1 MILLWLLS
9 LGVFIILVEA
19 NKNHSARMV
28 KQPRTPLTNLTVSP
42 PSRIKQR
49 YPNSS
54 VIPAMHP
61 LERIAVSR
69 VKADLSKAG
78 PRCNLIF
85 LGDSIVFY
93 LRRNATEWNRL
104 VVQYG
109 ALNLANPGD
118 KTEHLL
124 YRLNAIQESKKN
136 TTSPRVVAVMI
147 GTNNIG
153 SADSAESTF
162 AGISLVLK
170 RIKSVFKGSKFI
182 VWSILPRGNEA
193 LNKVIMATNE
203 KLRGIEKDDVK
214 YLDVYSS
221 FLSPGLFESDK
232 LHLNFK
238 GSHRL
243 LETLEPFLPSPAT
256 PSGASKLEGQP
267 VATGKSK

>member
-1 MILLWLLS
+1 
-9 LGVFIILVEA
+9 
-19 NKNHSARMV
+19 
-28 KQPRTPLTNLTVSP
+28 
-42 PSRIKQR
+42 
-49 YPNSS
+49 

-69 VKADLSKAG
+69 VRADLAKAG
-78 PRCNLIF
+78 ARCRLLF

-109 ALNLANPGD
+109 ALNIANPGD
-118 KTEHLL
+118 KTENLL
-124 YRLNAIQESKKN
+124 YRLDSIQELKN
-136 TTSPRVVAVMI
+136 KTSPQVVAVLI

-153 SADSAESTF
+153 SGDSADSTF

-170 RIKSVFKGSKFI
+170 RIKIAFKGSKLV

-193 LNKVIMATNE
+193 LNKVIIETNE
-203 KLRGIEKDDVK
+203 KIRRREKDDVM

-243 LETLEPFLPSPAT
+243 LETLEPLLPSPAA
-256 PSGASKLEGQP
+256 PSSRASKFSKLEGKLA
-267 VATGKSK
+267 ATVKSK